1 MEWKTG
7 NSYAIVYLD
16 AAGERSERTVD
27 LIAIDL
33 RPEGLVYLRCNCRL
47 RGEERSFRADRIL
60 EARRIVPDQT
70 GRKDIEIVCI
80 RRLAEP
86 EAEPTGPAETAGP
99 RERTGWVLKTFLFC
113 VGAVAGLSMLSPS
126 LDWHDLAGELMGN
139 AYQGG
144 IKPSAEATLSAK
156 LSSKPAPL
164 PTSYDERIGGNTIRS
179 YINGGLSSYTVL
191 ESGIRFN
198 TKAAAVKHI
207 RGNNL
212 YAATGIAD
220 PALIHKYLAADLDG
234 SGKLSFT
241 ELEAFQK
248 ATYRNFSYIDN
259 DYALRPDLFLAAGGG
274 DCEDFALYTAGL
286 LRFWGW
292 EPYIASFAPSSHGI
306 GHAVCLSFEEGSI
319 PAAYSYYTLSSWT
332 TMDGAALKPG
342 RYIAIDYDIVGGLT
356 NAVGKSWKLRSVYRP
371 EAIYGMEM

>member
-16 AAGERSERTVD
+16 AEGERSERTVD

-33 RPEGLVYLRCNCRL
+33 RPEGLVYLRCKCRL

-60 EARRIVPDQT
+60 QARLVTADQASLNN
-70 GRKDIEIVCI
+70 IEIHCV

-86 EAEPTGPAETAGP
+86 EAKPPVPAEPSEPT
-99 RERTGWVLKTFLFC
+99 ERTGWVLKTLLFC
-113 VGAVAGLSMLSPS
+113 VGAVIGLSLLSPS
-126 LDWHDLAGELMGN
+126 LDWHELAGELMGN

-144 IKPSAEATLSAK
+144 IKPAAQATSSAK
-156 LSSKPAPL
+156 ASSKAAL
-164 PTSYDERIGGNTIRS
+164 PPVSYDERIGGKTIRN
-179 YINGGLSSYTVL
+179 YVNGALSSYTVL
-191 ESGIRFN
+191 ESGIKFN

-207 RGNNL
+207 RGDNL

-220 PALIHKYLAADLDG
+220 SALINKYLAADLDG
-234 SGKLSFT
+234 SGKLSFS

-248 ATYRNFSYIDN
+248 ATYRDFSYKDN

-292 EPYIASFAPSSHGI
+292 EPYIASFAPSSSGI
-306 GHAVCLSFEEGSI
+306 GHAVCFSYEEGAI
-319 PAAYSYYTLSSWT
+319 PAGYSYVSLSGWT
-332 TMDGAALKPG
+332 TEDGSELKAG
-342 RYIAIDYDIVGGLT
+342 RYLPIDYDQVGSLS
-356 NAVGKSWKLRSVYRP
+356 NAVGKSWKLREVYRP
-371 EAIYGMEM
+371 EAIYGMKM